1 MSFSKSFTSPKPS
14 PPKPVSPEGKDLL
27 DPEWT
32 LVAESSG
39 KVEFKKKQAE
49 QSCQES
55 IYEFSINFEE
65 IATIKK

>member
-1 MSFSKSFTSPKPS
+1 M
-14 PPKPVSPEGKDLL
+14 SPEGKDLL